1 MNYDTI
7 KLLNL
12 EDINIDLT
20 KSHVDKVNGKLECTI
35 VLNNTI
41 TSCKECGS
49 RSPLQW
55 CNRFRGNRAHSLRDG

>member
-20 KSHVDKVNGKLECTI
+20 KSHVDKVNGNIFLLFFLFNIKWTATI
-35 VLNNTI
+35 PPIPRPKTLNF
-41 TSCKECGS
+41 SYYY
-49 RSPLQW
+49 LQIYY
-55 CNRFRGNRAHSLRDG
+55 

>member
-20 KSHVDKVNGKLECTI
+20 KSHIDKVNGKLHTFNFPFNRE
-35 VLNNTI
+35 VYI
-41 TSCKECGS
+41 TDV
-49 RSPLQW
+49 
-55 CNRFRGNRAHSLRDG
+55 A

>member
-12 EDINIDLT
+12 EDANIDLT

-35 VLNNTI
+35 ILNNT
-41 TSCKECGS
+41 TNFCKECGS
-49 RSPLQW
+49 NSV
-55 CNRFRGNRAHSLRDG
+55 CCHSFICKK

>member
-20 KSHVDKVNGKLECTI
+20 KSHVDKVNGNLECTI

-41 TSCKECGS
+41 KCVNIVEA
-49 RSPLQW
+49 LVYV
-55 CNRFRGNRAHSLRDG
+55 HMVLLL